1 MNYTWTVINQDKN
14 TIQFCVQQSGGYSN
28 CASIPGSSTQTFAIP
43 DIDVQIYG
51 TPTSY
56 YVYYTSVGVKTSPQS
71 LPSNGSTI
79 TVPPYTGCIPLL
91 TQGQGYPP
99 IVPCTYSGVI
109 FLKSESTPS
118 MFIENYGAV
127 ESGFEYGYGVQ
138 GGPLAIATGPGWVY
152 YKQYPSAKVYLIGN
166 WTIQNGNYV
175 DQDSGK
181 VYCGCSG
188 ASVYVIPNSALP
200 GPPSGTTGGT
210 SGGGTTSGGTTTG
223 IKGGTSGGTSG
234 GTLGGTSGGTLGG
247 TSGGASGGG
256 ITTTTTQGEVKV
268 YNQCEVGITT
278 YIGNTIVYVGPKQ
291 SVSVITSLPAPYTLI
306 SQNGQNL
313 GQGTASGG
321 GTVSPRDCPSVA
333 SVTPSSTT
341 PSASSSLPWGILLLL
356 VILGAIA
363 LGGGRSS

>member
-1 MNYTWTVINQDKN
+1 VNQDKN
-14 TIQFCVQQSGGYSN
+14 TIQFCVTQSGGYSN

-127 ESGFEYGYGVQ
+127 EAGFQYGYGVQ
-138 GGPLAIATGPGWVY
+138 GGPLAIATGPNWQY

-166 WTIQNGNYV
+166 WSVQNGNYV

-181 VYCGCSG
+181 IYCGCSG
-188 ASVYVIPNSALP
+188 ASVYIIPNSALP

-223 IKGGTSGGTSG
+223 ITGGTSGGT
-234 GTLGGTSGGTLGG
+234 
-247 TSGGASGGG
+247 SGGG

-268 YNQCEVGITT
+268 YNQCEVGITA

-341 PSASSSLPWGILLLL
+341 PSLPSSIPLGILILLA
-356 VILGAIA
+356 ILAIIA
-363 LGGGRSS
+363 MGGGGSP

>member
-14 TIQFCVQQSGGYSN
+14 TIQFCVTQSGGYSN
-28 CASIPGSSTQTFAIP
+28 CASIPGSSTLPFTIP

-51 TPTSY
+51 TPVNY

-79 TVPPYTGCIPLL
+79 TVPPYQGCIPLL

-99 IVPCTYSGVI
+99 VVPCTYPGVI

-118 MFIENYGAV
+118 MFIENWGAV
-127 ESGFEYGYGVQ
+127 EAGFQYGYGVQ

-166 WTIQNGNYV
+166 WSVQNGKYI

-188 ASVYVIPNSALP
+188 ASVYVIPNSELP
-200 GPPSGTTGGT
+200 GPTGGGTSGGSSGGTSTGTTGGGT

-223 IKGGTSGGTSG
+223 IT
-234 GTLGGTSGGTLGG
+234 
-247 TSGGASGGG
+247 GGG
-256 ITTTTTQGEVKV
+256 ITTTTTQTTTTQTTTQGELKI
-268 YNQCEVGITT
+268 YNQCNVGITA
-278 YIGNTIVYVGPKQ
+278 YVGNTIVYVGPRQ
-291 SVSVITSLPAPYTLI
+291 SVSVVTTFPTTYTLI
-306 SQNGQNL
+306 SQSGQNL
-313 GQGTASGG
+313 GQGTANGG

-341 PSASSSLPWGILLLL
+341 PSVSSSLPWGILLLL

-363 LGGGRSS
+363 LGGRSS

>member
-1 MNYTWTVINQDKN
+1 MNYTWTVVNQDSN
-14 TIQFCVQQSGGYSN
+14 TIQFCVQQSGGYAN
-28 CASIPGSSTQTFAIP
+28 CASIPGSSTLPFTIP

-99 IVPCTYSGVI
+99 IIPCQYPGII

-118 MFIENYGAV
+118 MFVENYGAV
-127 ESGFEYGYGVQ
+127 ESGSTYGYGIQ
-138 GGPLAIATGPGWVY
+138 GGPLALATGPGWAY

-166 WTIQNGNYV
+166 WSVQNGNYV

-181 VYCGCSG
+181 IYCGCSG
-188 ASVYVIPNSALP
+188 ASVYIIPNSALP
-200 GPPSGTTGGT
+200 GPSGTTGGT
-210 SGGGTTSGGTTTG
+210 SGGTSTGTTGTGITGGGTSGGTTT
-223 IKGGTSGGTSG
+223 
-234 GTLGGTSGGTLGG
+234 
-247 TSGGASGGG
+247 GG
-256 ITTTTTQGEVKV
+256 ITTTTTQTTTTQTTTQGELKI
-268 YNQCEVGITT
+268 YNQCDTGITA
-278 YIGNTIVYVGPKQ
+278 YVGNTIVYVGPRQ
-291 SVSVITSLPAPYTLI
+291 SASVVTTFPTTYTLI
-306 SQNGQNL
+306 SQSGQNL

-321 GTVSPRDCPSVA
+321 GTVSPRDCPSVGL
-333 SVTPSSTT
+333 STPSSTT
-341 PSASSSLPWGILLLL
+341 PSVSSPSLPWGILIIL

-363 LGGGRSS
+363 LGGGSS

>member
-1 MNYTWTVINQDKN
+1 MNYTWTIVNQDKD
-14 TIQFCVQQSGGYSN
+14 TIQFCVTQSGGYSN

-79 TVPPYTGCIPLL
+79 TVPPYQGCIPLL

-99 IVPCTYSGVI
+99 IVPCTYSGVVFI
-109 FLKSESTPS
+109 KSESTPS
-118 MFIENYGAV
+118 VFVENYGAV
-127 ESGFEYGYGVQ
+127 ESGFAYGYGIQ
-138 GGPLAIATGPGWVY
+138 GGPLALATGPNWQY

-181 VYCGCSG
+181 IYCGCSG

-210 SGGGTTSGGTTTG
+210 SGGTSTGTTTGGGTTSGG
-223 IKGGTSGGTSG
+223 GGGATSGGG
-234 GTLGGTSGGTLGG
+234 GT
-247 TSGGASGGG
+247 
-256 ITTTTTQGEVKV
+256 TTTQTTTQGEVKI
-268 YNQCEVGITT
+268 YNQCGTGIMAYVGD
-278 YIGNTIVYVGPKQ
+278 TIVYVGPKQ
-291 SVSVITSLPAPYTLI
+291 SVSVFPPLPAPYTLL
-306 SQNGQNL
+306 SQNGQIV

-321 GTVSPRDCPSVA
+321 ATVSPRDCPSVA

-341 PSASSSLPWGILLLL
+341 PSVSSSVPLGILLLL
-356 VILGAIA
+356 VLLGIVAM
-363 LGGGRSS
+363 GGSS

>member
-1 MNYTWTVINQDKN
+1 M
-14 TIQFCVQQSGGYSN
+14 
-28 CASIPGSSTQTFAIP
+28 
-43 DIDVQIYG
+43 
-51 TPTSY
+51 
-56 YVYYTSVGVKTSPQS
+56 
-71 LPSNGSTI
+71 
-79 TVPPYTGCIPLL
+79 
-91 TQGQGYPP
+91 
-99 IVPCTYSGVI
+99 
-109 FLKSESTPS
+109 
-118 MFIENYGAV
+118 
-127 ESGFEYGYGVQ
+127 
-138 GGPLAIATGPGWVY
+138 
-152 YKQYPSAKVYLIGN
+152 
-166 WTIQNGNYV
+166 

-188 ASVYVIPNSALP
+188 ASVYLVPNSALP

-210 SGGGTTSGGTTTG
+210 SGGGTTTGGTTTG
-223 IKGGTSGGTSG
+223 ITGGTSG
-234 GTLGGTSGGTLGG
+234 GTLGGTLGG
-247 TSGGASGGG
+247 TSGGG

-268 YNQCEVGITT
+268 YNQCEVGITA

-341 PSASSSLPWGILLLL
+341 PSASSSLPWGILLLI

-363 LGGGRSS
+363 LGGDRSS